1 MLRWIGLLLLCLTV
15 PAATGTARAAL
26 LTPIPQPAGAQCRPA
41 IDAAERGTAIPPH
54 LLAAIGRVE
63 SGRRDPQSGGWNP
76 WPWTVNA
83 EGEGFFFDTKEQAI
97 AAVRTMQARG
107 TRSIDV
113 GCMQVNLM
121 HHPDAFGSL
130 EQAFDPASNAAY
142 AARFLGE
149 LHGQSNDW
157 LKAAAAYHSA
167 TPELGAEYQ
176 RKVVAAWPEESRVA
190 VTAAVS
196 PLAAAW
202 GATLHGGM
210 VTMSQA
216 AGLLPTAKLGG
227 AARILPQASI
237 NGVMIPGRGLDAYR
251 AAPVALAMRLPR
263 RIGG

>member
-142 AARFLGE
+142 ARGSSANCTARATIGSRRPPRIIQQPRNWAPNTNGKWSR
-149 LHGQSNDW
+149 HG
-157 LKAAAAYHSA
+157 
-167 TPELGAEYQ
+167 
-176 RKVVAAWPEESRVA
+176 RKRAGLQLPPQYRRWPLRGVPRCTAAW
-190 VTAAVS
+190 
-196 PLAAAW
+196 
-202 GATLHGGM
+202 
-210 VTMSQA
+210 
-216 AGLLPTAKLGG
+216 
-227 AARILPQASI
+227 
-237 NGVMIPGRGLDAYR
+237 
-251 AAPVALAMRLPR
+251 
-263 RIGG
+263 